1 MTSMTGDDI
10 VALSKKHTISEW
22 AAQGV
27 VDPIPVARAQGVYFW
42 TPEGKRFIDFNS
54 QLMCVNIGHGN
65 SHVIEAIQ
73 RQAEAV
79 CYVTPS
85 GMTTEAR
92 ARLGARPDLA
102 HVDAL
107 TGRDS
112 PGTHGLSARE
122 IEVLRLVA
130 SGKSNRDIAAELV
143 ISERT
148 VARHVQNIFAK
159 LRLSSRAAASVF
171 ASERGLL

>member
-22 AAQGV
+22 AAQGA
-27 VDPIPVARAQGVYFW
+27 VDPIPVSRAQGVYFW

-65 SHVIEAIQ
+65 PRVIEAIQ
-73 RQAEAV
+73 RQTEAV

-92 ARLGARPDLA
+92 ARLEQLCTIARDRWVSSVTLA
-102 HVDAL
+102 LVHRAL
-107 TGRDS
+107 G
-112 PGTHGLSARE
+112 E
-122 IEVLRLVA
+122 
-130 SGKSNRDIAAELV
+130 
-143 ISERT
+143 ISEC
-148 VARHVQNIFAK
+148 
-159 LRLSSRAAASVF
+159 L
-171 ASERGLL
+171 GLLEKAVEQREVSVSLIAMHPVYDSLRGERRFQALLRKMGLPETAPPRRGCS